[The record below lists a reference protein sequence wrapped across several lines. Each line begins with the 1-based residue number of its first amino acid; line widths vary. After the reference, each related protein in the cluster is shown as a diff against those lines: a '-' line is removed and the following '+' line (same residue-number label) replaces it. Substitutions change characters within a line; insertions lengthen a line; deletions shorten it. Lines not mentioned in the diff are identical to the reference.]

1 MSTLGVLRRG
11 RYCVPCAGFEGMKGS
26 WRAAEAQHSEKPE
39 ATGERAASVEIETRD
54 LRISR
59 REGEAWS
66 MWQGLQL

>member
-1 MSTLGVLRRG
+1 MSTLGILRRG
-11 RYCVPCAGFEGMKGS
+11 RYCVEGMKGS

-54 LRISR
+54 LRGSR